1 MSRRKTIPE
10 PVRMERARVNAR
22 ARLAAVSPLVV
33 MAVYLYGPRPLLLI
47 AVAVVTAVLSDLL
60 AAALRRRR
68 WDRGDVSSI
77 LFAVLL
83 VCLLPATV
91 PYNVILISVATAVL
105 VGKHLFGGA
114 ESYPFHPTALGYL
127 IAVVSWPT
135 QVLTFPAPLA
145 QLELGNTVAFTAVET
160 PAAILKLGGLP
171 LISDI
176 HIWLGNFAGPMGAA
190 ATVVVLACGLTLLAV
205 RRFDLV
211 MPLSFA
217 VGCVGVVW
225 LFPRVA
231 GVETAD
237 LMFMELLVCGLA
249 FGAVFLIQDEITAP
263 RSVPARIVYGLVV
276 GVFTMGYQY
285 YGSYPYGI
293 CFGILCGNAVSGFL
307 EHAERAV
314 RSRLSALGK
323 ASKKGGAKQA

>member
-1 MSRRKTIPE
+1 MRQTKTISE
-10 PVRMERARVNAR
+10 SERRERARANAR
-22 ARLAAVSPLVV
+22 ARLAAVSPLLV
-33 MAVYLYGPRPLLLI
+33 MSVYLYGLRPLILT
-47 AVAVVTAVLSDLL
+47 AVAVVTAVVSDLL

-68 WDRGDVSSI
+68 WDKGDVSSI

-83 VCLLPATV
+83 VCLMPATV
-91 PYNVILISVATAVL
+91 PYTVILISVATALL
-105 VGKHLFGGA
+105 VGKHLFGGSV
-114 ESYPFHPTALGYL
+114 SYPFHPTALGYL
-127 IAVVSWPT
+127 IAVVSWPA
-135 QVLTFPAPLA
+135 QVLTFPAPLT
-145 QLELGNTVAFTAVET
+145 QLELGNTVVFSAAESPAVT
-160 PAAILKLGGLP
+160 LHLGGLP

-176 HIWLGNFAGPMGAA
+176 HVWLGNFSGPLGAGAA
-190 ATVVVLACGLTLLAV
+190 VVVLACALMLLAV

-217 VGCVGVVW
+217 AGCVAVIW

-231 GVETAD
+231 GVEIPD
-237 LMFMELLVCGLA
+237 LLFMELMVCGLA

-263 RSVPARIVYGLVV
+263 HSVLARIVYGLVV

-307 EHAERAV
+307 EHMENAV
-314 RSRLSALGK
+314 QAGLAARRTSA
-323 ASKKGGAKQA
+323 KKGGAKRT